1 MSSIASARSGRQ
13 IRFGLV
19 LNGGVS
25 LAVWIG
31 GVTQELDNRRRAAPS
46 AGERAPGSTAD
57 LYREL
62 LEILE
67 EDVIVDVVA
76 GASAGGINGVLLA
89 TAIYNGRALPNLR
102 ETWIGLGDFQTLLRS
117 PSGANPPSAPRCA
130 IGLMATG
137 A

>member
-13 IRFGLV
+13 IRSGLV

-31 GVTQELDNRRRAAPS
+31 GVTQELDNLRRAAPS

-76 GASAGGINGVLLA
+76 GASAGGIDGVLLA
-89 TAIYNGRALPNLR
+89 TAIPTDA
-102 ETWIGLGDFQTLLRS
+102 RS
-117 PSGANPPSAPRCA
+117 RTFVRPGSA
-130 IGLMATG
+130 
-137 A
+137 